1 MKYFITTDVHGHYT
15 EMKSAL
21 DEAGFNSDDANHK
34 LIILGDL
41 FDRGTENLKVLN
53 YVYDLLVKDKVQLI
67 KGNHDEFFY
76 DLRSMK
82 WNASR
87 NGFGK
92 TLEEFLGRKLENDEP
107 FKVAKEVFEKQ
118 PKLERVLKA
127 MVDSITIDKF
137 VLLHGGLD
145 FEGYPD
151 NWCNTQAWITVGL
164 NDKDPVT
171 YIFGHWHAYQ
181 LNEKFLKHRRN
192 EPFIYKNYI
201 GLDSA
206 VALTKQMFVY
216 IIETEN
222 SKGEE

>member
-1 MKYFITTDVHGHYT
+1 MKYFLISDIHGHFT

-21 DEAGFNSDDANHK
+21 DEAGFNSEDTNHQ

-41 FDRGTENLKVLN
+41 FDRGTENLKVLE
-53 YVYDLLVKDKVQLI
+53 YVHDLLVKDKVRLI

-76 DLRSMK
+76 DLRSIQ

-87 NGFGK
+87 NGFDK
-92 TLEEFLGRKLENDEP
+92 TLEEFLGRKLVNEDP
-107 FKVAKEVFEKQ
+107 FKIMDEVFKKQ
-118 PKLERVLKA
+118 PNLRIVLDS

-145 FEGYPD
+145 FDGYPD
-151 NWCNTQAWITVGL
+151 NWCNTQRWISVGL

-181 LNEKFLKHRRN
+181 LNEKFLNHRRN

-201 GLDSA
+201 GIDSA
-206 VALTKQMFVY
+206 VALTKRMFVY

-222 SKGEE
+222 SEGEE